1 MVIYAP
7 LSFRRWFSPVPQ
19 KTVRNMSTK
28 DNPGTLP
35 INLYLTEQ
43 PTSQPIDFGKIEEVQ
58 GETIVTAREGEDQE
72 QSNNTLRRS
81 RRARKR
87 ANFDEFMCYD
97 D

>member
-1 MVIYAP
+1 MRCAKVYSKA
-7 LSFRRWFSPVPQ
+7 SKES
-19 KTVRNMSTK
+19 TSMSTK
-28 DNPGTLP
+28 DNPGTLL

-43 PTSQPIDFGKIEEVQ
+43 PTSQPFFFFKIEEVQ
-58 GETIVTAREGEDQE
+58 GETIVTVREGEDQE

-87 ANFDEFMCYD
+87 ANFDEFMYYD